1 MLDETAIKVLKEYI
15 RDSRQSYR
23 EISRRLGISSGT
35 VASRVKELEEKEII
49 EKYTVQLNHEKL
61 GYELTAITE
70 IIVSEGMM
78 LEVGEDI
85 ARIPGALRVYNITGD
100 ADILVVARF
109 KTRRELSNFTKKIT
123 KMKYVVRTKTHVVLN
138 TIKEDVSLD
147 L

>member
-1 MLDETAIKVLKEYI
+1 LLDETAIKVLKEYI

-49 EKYTVQLNHEKL
+49 EKYTVQLNYEKL

-85 ARIPGALRVYNITGD
+85 AKIPGALRAYNITGD

-109 KTRRELSNFTKKIT
+109 KTRRELSNFTKQIT

>member
-1 MLDETAIKVLKEYI
+1 LLDETALRVLEEYV

-23 EISRRLGISSGT
+23 EIARRLGISSGT
-35 VASRVKELEEKEII
+35 VASRAKELEEKGII

-70 IIVSEGMM
+70 IIISEGMM
-78 LEVGEDI
+78 LEVGEEI
-85 ARIPGALRVYNITGD
+85 SKIPGALRVYNITGD

-109 KTRRELSNFTKKIT
+109 KTRSQLSDFTKKIT

-138 TIKEDVSLD
+138 TIKEDVSL
-147 L
+147 LQ

>member
-1 MLDETAIKVLKEYI
+1 LLDETAIKVLKEYI

>member
-1 MLDETAIKVLKEYI
+1 MLDETALRVLEEYV

-23 EISRRLGISSGT
+23 EIARRLGISSGT
-35 VASRVKELEEKEII
+35 VASRAKELEEKGII

-70 IIVSEGMM
+70 IIISEGMM
-78 LEVGEDI
+78 LEVGEEI
-85 ARIPGALRVYNITGD
+85 SKIPGALRVYNITGD

-109 KTRRELSNFTKKIT
+109 KTRSQLSDFTKKIT

-138 TIKEDVSLD
+138 TIKEDVSL
-147 L
+147 LP

>member
-49 EKYTVQLNHEKL
+49 EKYTVQLNYEKL

-85 ARIPGALRVYNITGD
+85 AKIPGALRAYNITGD

-109 KTRRELSNFTKKIT
+109 KTRRELSNFTKQIT

>member
-1 MLDETAIKVLKEYI
+1 LLDETAIKVLKEYI

-49 EKYTVQLNHEKL
+49 EKYTVQLNYEKL

-85 ARIPGALRVYNITGD
+85 AKIPGALRVYNITGD

-109 KTRRELSNFTKKIT
+109 KTRRELSNFTKQIT

>member
-1 MLDETAIKVLKEYI
+1 LLDETAIKVLKEYI

-35 VASRVKELEEKEII
+35 VASRVKELEEKKII
-49 EKYTVQLNHEKL
+49 EKYTVQLNYEKL

-85 ARIPGALRVYNITGD
+85 AKIPGALRVYNITGD

-123 KMKYVVRTKTHVVLN
+123 KMRYVVRTKTHVVLN
-138 TIKEDVSLD
+138 TIKEDVSLN

>member
-1 MLDETAIKVLKEYI
+1 
-15 RDSRQSYR
+15 
-23 EISRRLGISSGT
+23 
-35 VASRVKELEEKEII
+35 
-49 EKYTVQLNHEKL
+49 LNYEKL

-78 LEVGEDI
+78 LEVGKDI
-85 ARIPGALRVYNITGD
+85 AKIPGALRVYNITGD

-123 KMKYVVRTKTHVVLN
+123 KMRYVVRTKTHVVLN
-138 TIKEDVSLD
+138 TIKEDVSLN

>member
-1 MLDETAIKVLKEYI
+1 LLDETALRVLEEYV

-23 EISRRLGISSGT
+23 EIARRLGISSGT
-35 VASRVKELEEKEII
+35 VASRAKELEEKGII

-70 IIVSEGMM
+70 IIISEGMM
-78 LEVGEDI
+78 LEVGEEI
-85 ARIPGALRVYNITGD
+85 SKIPGALRVYNITGD

-109 KTRRELSNFTKKIT
+109 KTRSQLSDFTKKIT

-138 TIKEDVSLD
+138 TIKEDVSL
-147 L
+147 LP